1 MDGVARNIR
10 YLLWKEGEER
20 RNWETRLSTWLGCT
34 SERANA
40 LLEGEGK
47 PLTAKEGEI
56 LTRKTGLKPSELS
69 GDLPAVQEVDVLTE
83 NIRFL
88 ISTLPHG
95 EKKKFAEKL
104 GIDVTT
110 VSRWI
115 KGAQRPTRTN
125 LRQIGDYF
133 GLPPDTD
140 LKAEDVFLWTRPI
153 GESQI
158 KNWISEKVAQLDGKT
173 LREMYPTLKRLFR

>member
-1 MDGVARNIR
+1 MDGVTRNIR

-20 RNWETRLSTWLGCT
+20 RNWKTRLSVWLGC
-34 SERANA
+34 SPERAA
-40 LLEGEGK
+40 DLLEGDGEA
-47 PLTAKEGEI
+47 LTAKEGEI
-56 LTRKTGLKPSELS
+56 LAQKTGLKIGELS
-69 GDLPAVQEVDVLTE
+69 GNLLAVHGVDVLTE
-83 NIRFL
+83 NIRHL
-88 ISTLPHG
+88 IDTLPHG
-95 EKKKFAEKL
+95 QKKKFAAKL

-110 VSRWI
+110 VSRWLN
-115 KGAQRPTRTN
+115 GAQRPTKTK
-125 LRQIGDYF
+125 LKQICNYF

-140 LKAEDVFLWTRPI
+140 LEAEDVFLWTRPI

>member
-1 MDGVARNIR
+1 MDGVTRNIS

-20 RNWETRLSTWLGCT
+20 RNWETRLSVWLGC
-34 SERANA
+34 SPERAA
-40 LLEGEGK
+40 DLLEGNGET
-47 PLTAKEGEI
+47 LTVKEGEI
-56 LTRKTGLKPSELS
+56 LAQKTGLKIGELS
-69 GDLPAVQEVDVLTE
+69 GDLLAVHGVNILTE
-83 NIRFL
+83 NIRHL
-88 ISTLPHG
+88 IDTLPHG
-95 EKKKFAEKL
+95 QKKKFAAKL

-110 VSRWI
+110 VSRWLN
-115 KGAQRPTRTN
+115 GTQRPTKKK
-125 LRQIGDYF
+125 LKQICNYF

-140 LKAEDVFLWTRPI
+140 LEAEDVFLWTRPI